1 MSNSIRIISG
11 LGNPEDKYER
21 TLHNAGFWFVDALA
35 DKYGGSFRF
44 EKKFDAD
51 VCKVTMHG
59 QDVWLVKPQ
68 SYMNLSGGPIRGVLD
83 YYRLKVSELLV
94 AHDEIDLPPGT
105 TKLKLGGGHGGHNGL
120 RDTIQHCGAEFV
132 RLRLGVGTGW
142 NEVEYEALGEN
153 FHDRGVRSEEQID
166 LLRRLWKDE
175 AISYEGRWHKVTDAG
190 LNPLPVEKKIPIW
203 LGGMAPQVIDRVAR
217 IADGWFPFATK
228 ELASNIQQ
236 MHERAKVAGRN
247 VASIGI
253 ECIIPANTSV
263 ERLKALEDLGVS
275 HVAVLT
281 MNQELPDAQA
291 HIDAIK
297 QTRDTLASAF

>member
-1 MSNSIRIISG
+1 MSNSIRIIAG

-21 TLHNAGFWFVDALA
+21 TLHNAGFWFVNALA

-120 RDTIQHCGAEFV
+120 SDTIQHCGAEFV
-132 RLRLGVGTGW
+132 RLRLGVGHPGEKSQVTNYVLKRGSAD
-142 NEVEYEALGEN
+142 VERAIEDTIVDA
-153 FHDRGVRSEEQID
+153 VAVMP
-166 LLRRLWKDE
+166 LLIED
-175 AISYEGRWHKVTDAG
+175 G
-190 LNPLPVEKKIPIW
+190 LN
-203 LGGMAPQVIDRVAR
+203 A
-217 IADGWFPFATK
+217 ATK
-228 ELASNIQQ
+228 
-236 MHERAKVAGRN
+236 
-247 VASIGI
+247 
-253 ECIIPANTSV
+253 
-263 ERLKALEDLGVS
+263 ALHTKE
-275 HVAVLT
+275 
-281 MNQELPDAQA
+281 
-291 HIDAIK
+291 
-297 QTRDTLASAF
+297 